1 VRAAI
6 RDEPFTVERDGVAID
21 VGHVLRRRDRVFEW
35 LSLDRWNVIVADSI
49 VATSRDVHEVVDVDG
64 ARWTFR
70 PVAPEDHRLMFPT
83 TDIAPDDLAQWLRDR
98 APKVP

>member
-35 LSLDRWNVIVADSI
+35 LSLDRWNVIVADAIS
-49 VATSRDVHEVVDVDG
+49 AASRDVHELVDVDG
-64 ARWTFR
+64 VRWTFR
-70 PVAPEDHRLMFPT
+70 PVAPEDHRLLFPMPE
-83 TDIAPDDLAQWLRDR
+83 AVPEDLAQWLRDR
-98 APKVP
+98 MPKVH